1 MGRVAQSFVAQ
12 NVPRGYWTLRLIAV
26 YEGMALPGQ
35 SMPVHNLCRVA
46 AKRSIS
52 SRPRTVETVYR
63 ALLASID
70 AGHFTLVA
78 KTSLYRWHWRIRVT
92 SKGREF
98 YYSRRKSLWE
108 MEQEK

>member
-1 MGRVAQSFVAQ
+1 MSRAAQSFVAQ
-12 NVPRGYWTLRLIAV
+12 NVPRGYWTLRLLAV
-26 YEGMALPGQ
+26 YEGMALPGK
-35 SMPVHNLCRVA
+35 SIPVHNLCRVA

-52 SRPRTVETVYR
+52 SKPRIIETVYKV
-63 ALLASID
+63 LLNSVD

-78 KTSLYRWHWRIRVT
+78 KTSQHRWNWRIRVT
-92 SKGREF
+92 EKGREY